1 MNFDLSCAQ
10 LQGGRENQEDRYA
23 AHWVGNG
30 DLILLVCDGLG
41 GHAHGDLAAQEAI
54 ATASRVLRA
63 GLTRGE
69 PGVANLLRQAFVEGH
84 QAVCGIERSPYERPP
99 ATTMVAA
106 ILSADREELHL
117 ANAGDSISLIA
128 RGNEIR
134 GIAEWQQDITYV
146 LGVSLGSDNGGGVE
160 IVSPQPLQVG
170 DRILLASDGLEGF
183 DRQLILECL
192 ARDTAR
198 QSCEALVRLALA
210 TSTDSSDNIT
220 IVVVTVGR

>member
-1 MNFDLSCAQ
+1 M
-10 LQGGRENQEDRYA
+10 GRPVD
-23 AHWVGNG
+23 
-30 DLILLVCDGLG
+30 
-41 GHAHGDLAAQEAI
+41 
-54 ATASRVLRA
+54 A
-63 GLTRGE
+63 GPQNRG
-69 PGVANLLRQAFVEGH
+69 
-84 QAVCGIERSPYERPP
+84 
-99 ATTMVAA
+99 
-106 ILSADREELHL
+106 
-117 ANAGDSISLIA
+117 AGDQKGHHDEEDDSAHSISLIA